1 METHDILYKLTC
13 FSKRLATL
21 ADQTQ
26 EIREQAQHTLD
37 RLYLLRE
44 DIEQFRRLLQIEW
57 STEMESLTMSSE
69 QR

>member
-1 METHDILYKLTC
+1 METHEVLHKLAS

-21 ADQTQ
+21 ADQTH

-44 DIEQFRRLLQIEW
+44 DIEQFRRLLAEGATDAQ
-57 STEMESLTMSSE
+57 SLTMSSA
-69 QR
+69 RR